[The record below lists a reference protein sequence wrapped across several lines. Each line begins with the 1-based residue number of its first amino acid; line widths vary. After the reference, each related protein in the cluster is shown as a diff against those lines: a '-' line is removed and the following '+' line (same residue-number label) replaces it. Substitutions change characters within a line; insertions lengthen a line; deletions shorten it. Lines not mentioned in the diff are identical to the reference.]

1 MQARVVIQALRFSFC
16 LGGNDEQRR
25 AYRREAYYAEKTA
38 SRPVEKKSTYYIR
51 TSSPADLPI
60 LEVHSLA
67 AFHEKRRDTG
77 GELGR
82 VGRKDPLWSG
92 WRDLKGLEAYCR
104 TRRLSPRLIAAL

>member
-1 MQARVVIQALRFSFC
+1 VVIQALRFSFC

-67 AFHEKRRDTG
+67 G
-77 GELGR
+77 IP
-82 VGRKDPLWSG
+82 RKAP
-92 WRDLKGLEAYCR
+92 
-104 TRRLSPRLIAAL
+104 